1 MVARL
6 PVGVSI
12 TSNMELTWQMKD
24 REYKSGKK
32 TPRA

>member
-12 TSNMELTWQMKD
+12 TSNMELTW
-24 REYKSGKK
+24 RESEGEYKSGKK